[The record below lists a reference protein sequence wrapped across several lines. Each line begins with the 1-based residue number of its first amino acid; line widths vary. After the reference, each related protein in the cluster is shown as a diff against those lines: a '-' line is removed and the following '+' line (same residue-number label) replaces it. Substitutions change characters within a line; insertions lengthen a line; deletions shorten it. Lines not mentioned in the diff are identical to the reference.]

1 MYRDDLILCS
11 PKRHVI
17 TAAGIEAQ
25 TSTSGLA
32 QEVHL
37 QADNANNAAE
47 EAAATA
53 RVPFIFFCKFFLIL
67 ILLPVCPIT
76 PGRPVSESFYA
87 EAIER

>member
-32 QEVHL
+32 QEVHR
-37 QADNANNAAE
+37 QADNAKNAAD

-53 RVPFIFFCKFFLIL
+53 RVRLVFFEHSARF
-67 ILLPVCPIT
+67 
-76 PGRPVSESFYA
+76 
-87 EAIER
+87 